1 MFDIRWSKGLILAL
15 LLLFAGQAA
24 VAQKNNPFY
33 DDKPI
38 HFGFL
43 VGLNYSTL
51 QMRLNAPA
59 VYANDTMRYI
69 DPNWGPGFQLGV
81 ISDLRMNE
89 HMTLRF
95 TPTLM
100 FSQRNLQY
108 SFENPLYD
116 IRKAIQVAN
125 VDLPLNIKWR
135 SDRINN
141 YRVYLISGFKYSID
155 MASQQRVVEDVERV
169 KLMRHDFAYE
179 LGIGVDLYLPFFKL
193 SPELKFSQGM
203 RNLMVPEAHK
213 YAASILGLQSRS
225 IIISFNFE

>member
-1 MFDIRWSKGLILAL
+1 MFDLRWSKGLIVAL
-15 LLLFAGQAA
+15 LLLCAGQAA
-24 VAQKNNPFY
+24 VAQKNNPYY

-51 QMRLNAPA
+51 QMQLNAPA
-59 VYANDTMRYI
+59 VYSNDTLRYI
-69 DPNWGPGFQLGV
+69 DPNWGPGFHLGV

-108 SFENPLYD
+108 SFENPLND

-125 VDLPLNIKWR
+125 VDLPINIKWR

-179 LGIGVDLYLPFFKL
+179 VGIGMDLYLPFFKL
-193 SPELKFSQGM
+193 SPELKFSQGI
-203 RNLMVPEAHK
+203 RNLMVPETHK
-213 YAASILGLQSRS
+213 FAASILGLQSRS
-225 IIISFNFE
+225 VIISFNFE

>member
-1 MFDIRWSKGLILAL
+1 MFDLRWSKGLIVTL

-24 VAQKNNPFY
+24 VAQKNNPNY
-33 DDKPI
+33 DEKPI

-43 VGLNYSTL
+43 VGLNYSSL
-51 QMRLNAPA
+51 QMRLDAPS
-59 VYANDTMRYI
+59 VYRNDTLRYI
-69 DPNWGPGFQLGV
+69 YPNQGPGFHLGV
-81 ISDLRMNE
+81 ISDLRMTE

-108 SFENPLYD
+108 SFENPIND

-125 VDLPLNIKWR
+125 VDLPINIKWR

-141 YRVYLISGFKYSID
+141 YRIYLISGFKYSID

-193 SPELKFSQGM
+193 SPELKFSQGI
-203 RNLMVPEAHK
+203 RNLMVPETHK
-213 YAASILGLQSRS
+213 FAASLLGLQSRS
-225 IIISFNFE
+225 VIISFNFE